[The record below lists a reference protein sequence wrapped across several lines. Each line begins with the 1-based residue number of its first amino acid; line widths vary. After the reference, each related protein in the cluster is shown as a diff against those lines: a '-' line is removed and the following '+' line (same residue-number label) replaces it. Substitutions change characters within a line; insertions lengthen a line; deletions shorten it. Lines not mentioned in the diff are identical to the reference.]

1 MEVPMFVQVTRS
13 QSLDKDRYRA
23 MRDQATGGKLLDGEL
38 FYVDGYQGGE
48 IWAIDAWETREAC
61 DRGMEKWGPAMQA
74 AGVSMDDMS
83 LEEFEIDQLR
93 LGSSVPSTD

>member
-1 MEVPMFVQVTRS
+1 
-13 QSLDKDRYRA
+13 

-38 FYVDGYQGGE
+38 FYVDGYQGDE

-74 AGVSMDDMS
+74 ASVSMDDMT
-83 LEEFEIDQLR
+83 LEEFEIDQLH
-93 LGSSVPSTD
+93 LGSAERLP